1 VKEKVRINKEI
12 RAKELRIIHDTKGN
26 LGVMDTAA
34 ALKLAIEDKLDLI
47 EISPEAVPPVAKI
60 TDYGRFQYTAQKK
73 EREARAKAH
82 TTETKVIQIK
92 IGTGEHDLMLK
103 AKKVNEWLKE
113 GHRVRVDLFLAGRAK
128 YLDPKFLEE
137 RLERV
142 LILISEEYKIAE
154 APKRGPKGLT
164 TVLERAKPKVV

>member
-1 VKEKVRINKEI
+1 MKEKVRINKEI